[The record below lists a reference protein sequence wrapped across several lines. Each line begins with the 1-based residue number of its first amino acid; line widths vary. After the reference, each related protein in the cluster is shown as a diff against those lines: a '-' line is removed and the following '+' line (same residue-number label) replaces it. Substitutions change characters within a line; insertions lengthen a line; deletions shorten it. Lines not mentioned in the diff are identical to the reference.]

1 MAPASVF
8 CLAFAAFASLLT
20 AQVLL
25 FTFISWPVVCA
36 VLAAVVVV
44 AAAAATN
51 KLKLCMLRHWA
62 MGICFVGKP
71 LLSLVLLRIFVF
83 FAFGQRLFGLNLNKY
98 VSMGADN
105 NFFAPKFMSVGADCF
120 RPYVCLCQ

>member
-1 MAPASVF
+1 
-8 CLAFAAFASLLT
+8 
-20 AQVLL
+20 
-25 FTFISWPVVCA
+25 
-36 VLAAVVVV
+36 
-44 AAAAATN
+44 
-51 KLKLCMLRHWA
+51 MLRHWA

-105 NFFAPKFMSVGADCF
+105 NFFCTEIYECGSRLLSAIRMFMSIGG
-120 RPYVCLCQ
+120 